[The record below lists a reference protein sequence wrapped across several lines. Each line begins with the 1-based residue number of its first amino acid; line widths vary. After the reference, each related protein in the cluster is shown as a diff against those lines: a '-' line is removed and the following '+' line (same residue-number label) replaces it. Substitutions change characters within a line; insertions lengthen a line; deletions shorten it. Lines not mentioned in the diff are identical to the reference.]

1 MPFQSS
7 ESLDDQIVLD
17 GSNGFPNGV
26 ISATRPDGIPATS
39 LSDAVN
45 MDYDDFGNLITRYGT
60 QSFIGNGLVAN
71 WESIVSNWEA
81 LTTTYWGSGLPT
93 DIQILAG
100 FYFDTAASERL
111 IIAGYSPGG
120 ATRQLYVGNPT
131 TAWGA
136 ISGSSFSSSATYV
149 YFAQLNEKLY
159 YSDGV
164 GVLKYITSANA
175 NSSITAGKVSR
186 VDVVFGGSAYDFIPS
201 TAGGTI
207 TVTGGGGSGL
217 TLEGVVSNGVVVA
230 VNILNPGS
238 GYTSAPTITFTGAGP
253 THAHAK
259 AFLSL
264 NPPNKPI
271 YLVSHTQR
279 LFCASADTT
288 ITPDTLYFS
297 DILDGETWDPAG
309 SIRVGGD
316 GDPITGLF
324 SWFGSRILVFKERS
338 IWYVDADPTQ
348 DPADWVVGLVSG
360 NIGCVSHRSIVGI
373 GADILF
379 LSRDGVRS
387 IAQIQAGTQ
396 TDVGLPI
403 SAPIKDIVSKINRSK
418 YHLCEAVAWN
428 NRYLL
433 AVPLLDFESLLT
445 EDMQEILTEDDQA
458 ILTGSENANNCVL
471 VYHLLAKAWIGYW
484 TNWSVSDFIPT
495 QFSGNGPI
503 LMWGGQLL
511 SANSG
516 ASQVWA
522 FSDYLPNTRT
532 DPAPITAFFDSGY
545 PYESRI
551 TTQAFNFNE
560 PIPQK
565 TGYNAQ
571 FALENPNPDWTGSF
585 DMEFSTDMGKT
596 WTTLQTNVDVQPQDF
611 KFLKSF
617 NLISRGRW
625 NNIQF
630 RVKTSQDIGGRMMPQ
645 SITTTGFLD
654 SIRPEQ

>member
-17 GSNGFPNGV
+17 GSNGFPSGV
-26 ISATRPDGIPATS
+26 ITATRPDGIPATS
-39 LSDAVN
+39 LADAVN
-45 MDYDDFGNLITRYGT
+45 MDYDDFGNFVTRYGA
-60 QSFIGNGLVAN
+60 QSIIGNSLSATWESIVTN
-71 WESIVSNWEA
+71 WESITS
-81 LTTTYWGSGLPT
+81 YWGSSLPT
-93 DIQILAG
+93 DIEIISG
-100 FYFDTAASERL
+100 FYFDTAASER
-111 IIAGYSPGG
+111 IVIAGYSPSG

-131 TAWGA
+131 TSFGA
-136 ISGSSFSSSATYV
+136 IPSSSYSSSAEYV

-164 GVLKYITSANA
+164 GSLKYI
-175 NSSITAGKVSR
+175 NSSNSHPPITAGKISR
-186 VDVVFGGSAYDFIPS
+186 VDVINEGNNHSTISTIAFAAPPS
-201 TAGGTI
+201 GVTA
-207 TVTGGGGSGL
+207 TGVA
-217 TLEGVVSNGVVVA
+217 VVSGAGNLVA
-230 VNILNPGS
+230 IEITNPGS
-238 GYTSAPTITFTGAGP
+238 GYTTAPSITISPANGS
-253 THAHAK
+253 HAVAYI
-259 AFLSL
+259 SL
-264 NPPNKPI
+264 AAPAKPI

-288 ITPDTLYFS
+288 LLPDTLYFS
-297 DILDGETWDPAG
+297 DILDGESWDPAG
-309 SIRVGGD
+309 SVRIGGD

-324 SWFGSRILVFKERS
+324 SWFGFRLLVLKERS
-338 IWYVDADPTQ
+338 IWYVDANPSQ
-348 DPADWVVGLVSG
+348 DPADWEIGLVSG
-360 NIGCVSHRSIVGI
+360 NIGCVSHRSIVGV
-373 GADILF
+373 GADVLF

-387 IAQIQAGTQ
+387 LAQIQAGTQ

-418 YHLCEAVAWN
+418 LHLCDAVSWN

-433 AVPLLDFESLLT
+433 AVPLSDFEDLLT
-445 EDMQEILTEDDQA
+445 EDQLAILTESDQEILT
-458 ILTGSENANNCVL
+458 GSANANNCVL

-495 QFSGNGPI
+495 SFSSNGPI
-503 LMWGGQLL
+503 LMWGGEVL

-516 ASQVWA
+516 SGQVWS

-532 DPAPITAFFDSGY
+532 DPSPITAFFDSGY

-551 TTQAFNFNE
+551 ITKAYNFNE

-565 TGYNAQ
+565 TGYNVQ
-571 FALENPNPDWTGSF
+571 FALENQNLDWTASF
-585 DMEFSTDMGKT
+585 DMAFSTDMGKT
-596 WTTLQTNVDVQPQDF
+596 FTTLESNVDVGPQEL

-630 RVKTSQDIGGRMMPQ
+630 KLKTSTGIGGRMMPQ
-645 SITTTGFLD
+645 SITTSGFLD

>member
-17 GSNGFPNGV
+17 GSNGFPSGV
-26 ISATRPDGIPATS
+26 ITATRPDGIPATS
-39 LSDAVN
+39 LADAVN
-45 MDYDDFGNLITRYGT
+45 MDYDDFGNLVTRYGA
-60 QSFIGNGLVAN
+60 QSIIGNSLSAT
-71 WESIVSNWEA
+71 WESIVTNWEA
-81 LTTTYWGSGLPT
+81 ITSYWGSSLPT
-93 DIQILAG
+93 DIEIISG
-100 FYFDTAASERL
+100 FYFDTAASER
-111 IIAGYSPGG
+111 IVIAGYSPSG

-131 TAWGA
+131 TSFGA
-136 ISGSSFSSSATYV
+136 ITGSSYSSSAEYV

-164 GVLKYITSANA
+164 GSLKYINSSNANA
-175 NSSITAGKVSR
+175 SITAGKVSR
-186 VDVVFGGSAYDFIPS
+186 VDVINEGNNHSTISTIAFTAPPS
-201 TAGGTI
+201 GVTA
-207 TVTGGGGSGL
+207 TGVA
-217 TLEGVVSNGVVVA
+217 VVSGAGNLVA
-230 VNILNPGS
+230 IEITNPGS
-238 GYTSAPTITFTGAGP
+238 GYTTAPTITISPANGS
-253 THAHAK
+253 HAVAYI
-259 AFLSL
+259 SL
-264 NPPNKPI
+264 AAPAKPI
-271 YLVSHTQR
+271 YLVAHTQR

-288 ITPDTLYFS
+288 LLPDTLYFS
-297 DILDGETWDPAG
+297 DILDGESWDPAG
-309 SIRVGGD
+309 SVRIGGD

-324 SWFGSRILVFKERS
+324 SWFGFRLLVLKERS
-338 IWYVDADPTQ
+338 IWYVDANPSQ
-348 DPADWVVGLVSG
+348 DPADWEIGLVSG
-360 NIGCVSHRSIVGI
+360 NIGCVSHRSIVGV
-373 GADILF
+373 GADVLF

-387 IAQIQAGTQ
+387 LAQIQAGTQ

-418 YHLCEAVAWN
+418 LHLCDAVSWN

-433 AVPLLDFESLLT
+433 AVPLSDFEDLLT
-445 EDMQEILTEDDQA
+445 EDQLPILTESDQEILT
-458 ILTGSENANNCVL
+458 GSANANNCVL

-495 QFSGNGPI
+495 SFSSNGPI
-503 LMWGGQLL
+503 LMWGGEVL

-516 ASQVWA
+516 SGQVWS

-532 DPAPITAFFDSGY
+532 DPSPITAFFDSGY

-551 TTQAFNFNE
+551 ITKAYNFNE

-565 TGYNAQ
+565 TGYNVQ
-571 FALENPNPDWTGSF
+571 FALENQNVDWTASF
-585 DMEFSTDMGKT
+585 DMAFSTDMGKT
-596 WTTLQTNVDVQPQDF
+596 FTTLESNVDVGPQEL

-630 RVKTSQDIGGRMMPQ
+630 KLKTSTGIGGRMMPQ
-645 SITTTGFLD
+645 SITTSGFLD

>member
-17 GSNGFPNGV
+17 GSNGFPSGV
-26 ISATRPDGIPATS
+26 ITATRPDGIPATS
-39 LSDAVN
+39 LADAVN
-45 MDYDDFGNLITRYGT
+45 MDYDDFGNLVTRYGA
-60 QSFIGNGLVAN
+60 QSIIGNSLSAT
-71 WESIVSNWEA
+71 WESIVTNWEA
-81 LTTTYWGSGLPT
+81 ITSYWGSSLPT
-93 DIQILAG
+93 DIEIISG
-100 FYFDTAASERL
+100 FYFDTAASER
-111 IIAGYSPGG
+111 IVIAGYSPSG

-131 TAWGA
+131 TSFGA
-136 ISGSSFSSSATYV
+136 ITGSSYSSSAEYV

-164 GVLKYITSANA
+164 GSLKYINSSNANA
-175 NSSITAGKVSR
+175 SITAGKVSR
-186 VDVVFGGSAYDFIPS
+186 VDVINEGNNHS
-201 TAGGTI
+201 TISTI
-207 TVTGGGGSGL
+207 TFTAPPSGVTATGVA
-217 TLEGVVSNGVVVA
+217 VVSGNGNLVA
-230 VNILNPGS
+230 IEITNPGS
-238 GYTSAPTITFTGAGP
+238 GYTTAPSITISPANGS
-253 THAHAK
+253 HAVAYI
-259 AFLSL
+259 SL
-264 NPPNKPI
+264 AAPAKPI

-288 ITPDTLYFS
+288 LLPDTLYFS
-297 DILDGETWDPAG
+297 DILDGESWDPAG
-309 SIRVGGD
+309 SVRIGGD

-324 SWFGSRILVFKERS
+324 SWFGFRLLVLKERS
-338 IWYVDADPTQ
+338 IWYVDANPSQ
-348 DPADWVVGLVSG
+348 DPADWEIGLVSG
-360 NIGCVSHRSIVGI
+360 NIGCVSHRSIVGV
-373 GADILF
+373 GADVLF

-387 IAQIQAGTQ
+387 LAQIQAGTQ

-418 YHLCEAVAWN
+418 LHLCDAVSWN

-433 AVPLLDFESLLT
+433 AVPLSDFEDLLT
-445 EDMQEILTEDDQA
+445 EDQLAILTESDQEILT
-458 ILTGSENANNCVL
+458 GSANANNCVL

-495 QFSGNGPI
+495 SFSSNGPI
-503 LMWGGQLL
+503 LMWGGEVLT
-511 SANSG
+511 ANSG
-516 ASQVWA
+516 SGQVWS

-532 DPAPITAFFDSGY
+532 DPSPITAFFDSGY

-551 TTQAFNFNE
+551 ITKAYNFNE

-565 TGYNAQ
+565 TGYNVQ
-571 FALENPNPDWTGSF
+571 FALENQNLDWTASF
-585 DMEFSTDMGKT
+585 DMAFSTDMGKT
-596 WTTLQTNVDVQPQDF
+596 FTTLESNVDVGPQEL

-630 RVKTSQDIGGRMMPQ
+630 KLKTSTGIGGRMMPQ
-645 SITTTGFLD
+645 SITTSGFLD

>member
-17 GSNGFPNGV
+17 GSNGFPSGV
-26 ISATRPDGIPATS
+26 ITATRPDGIPATS
-39 LSDAVN
+39 LADAVN
-45 MDYDDFGNLITRYGT
+45 MDYDDFGNLVTRYGA
-60 QSFIGNGLVAN
+60 QSIIGNSLSATWESIVTN
-71 WESIVSNWEA
+71 WESITS
-81 LTTTYWGSGLPT
+81 YWGSSLPT
-93 DIQILAG
+93 DIEIISG
-100 FYFDTAASERL
+100 FYFDTAASER
-111 IIAGYSPGG
+111 IVIAGYSPAG

-131 TAWGA
+131 TSFGA
-136 ISGSSFSSSATYV
+136 IPSSSYSSSAEYV

-164 GVLKYITSANA
+164 GSLKYI
-175 NSSITAGKVSR
+175 NSSNSHPPITAGKISR
-186 VDVVFGGSAYDFIPS
+186 VDVINEGNNHS
-201 TAGGTI
+201 TISTIAFAAPPAGG
-207 TVTGGGGSGL
+207 VTATGVA
-217 TLEGVVSNGVVVA
+217 VVSGAGNLVS
-230 VNILNPGS
+230 IKITNPGS
-238 GYTSAPTITFTGAGP
+238 GYATGPTITISPANGS
-253 THAHAK
+253 HAVAYV
-259 AFLSL
+259 SL
-264 NPPNKPI
+264 APPAKPI

-288 ITPDTLYFS
+288 LLPDTLYFS
-297 DILDGETWDPAG
+297 DILDGESWDPAG
-309 SIRVGGD
+309 SVRIGGD

-324 SWFGSRILVFKERS
+324 SWFGFRLLVLKERS
-338 IWYVDADPTQ
+338 IWYVDANPSQ
-348 DPADWVVGLVSG
+348 DPADWEIGLVSG
-360 NIGCVSHRSIVGI
+360 NIGCVSHRSIVGV
-373 GADILF
+373 GADVLF

-387 IAQIQAGTQ
+387 LAQIQAGTQ

-418 YHLCEAVAWN
+418 LHLCDAVSWN

-433 AVPLLDFESLLT
+433 AAPLSDFEDLLT
-445 EDMQEILTEDDQA
+445 EDQLPILTESDQEILT
-458 ILTGSENANNCVL
+458 GSANANNCVL

-495 QFSGNGPI
+495 SFSSNGPI
-503 LMWGGQLL
+503 LMWGGEVL

-516 ASQVWA
+516 SGQVWS

-532 DPAPITAFFDSGY
+532 DPSPITAFFDSGY

-551 TTQAFNFNE
+551 ITKAYNFNE

-565 TGYNAQ
+565 TGYNVQ
-571 FALENPNPDWTGSF
+571 FALENQNLDWTASF
-585 DMEFSTDMGKT
+585 DMAFSTDMGKT
-596 WTTLQTNVDVQPQDF
+596 FTTLESNVDVGPQEL

-630 RVKTSQDIGGRMMPQ
+630 KLKTSTGIGGRMMPQ
-645 SITTTGFLD
+645 SITTSGFLD

>member
-17 GSNGFPNGV
+17 GSNGFPSGV
-26 ISATRPDGIPATS
+26 ITATRPDGIPATS
-39 LSDAVN
+39 LADAVN
-45 MDYDDFGNLITRYGT
+45 MDYDDFGNLVTRYGA
-60 QSFIGNGLVAN
+60 QSIIGNSLSAT
-71 WESIVSNWEA
+71 WESIVTNWEA
-81 LTTTYWGSGLPT
+81 ITSYWGSSLPT
-93 DIQILAG
+93 DIEIISG
-100 FYFDTAASERL
+100 FYFDTAASER
-111 IIAGYSPGG
+111 IVIAGYSPSG

-131 TAWGA
+131 TSFGA
-136 ISGSSFSSSATYV
+136 ITGSSYSSSAEYV

-164 GVLKYITSANA
+164 GSLKYIDSSNANA
-175 NSSITAGKVSR
+175 SVSASKVSR
-186 VDVVFGGSAYDFIPS
+186 VDVVFGGSGYTEIPS
-201 TAGGTI
+201 TAALTI
-207 TVTGGGGSGL
+207 SVTGGGGSGMS
-217 TLEGVVSNGVVVA
+217 LEGVVSNGVVVA
-230 VNILNPGS
+230 VNILSPGT
-238 GYTSAPTITFTGAGP
+238 GYTSAPTITFTGSGP
-253 THAHAK
+253 THAHAT
-259 AFLSL
+259 AFFSL
-264 NPPNKPI
+264 NPPPKPM

-279 LFCASADTT
+279 LFCTSGDTT
-288 ITPDTLYFS
+288 KYPDTLYFS
-297 DILDGETWDPAG
+297 DILDGDVWDPAG
-309 SIRVGGD
+309 SVRIGGD

-324 SWFGSRILVFKERS
+324 SWFGFRLLVLKERS
-338 IWYVDADPTQ
+338 IWYVDANPSQ
-348 DPADWVVGLVSG
+348 DPADWEIGLVSG
-360 NIGCVSHRSIVGI
+360 NIGCVSHRSIVGV
-373 GADILF
+373 GADVLF

-387 IAQIQAGTQ
+387 LAQIQAGTQ

-418 YHLCEAVAWN
+418 LHLCDAVSWN

-433 AVPLLDFESLLT
+433 AVPLSDFEDLLT
-445 EDMQEILTEDDQA
+445 EDQLPILTESDQEILT
-458 ILTGSENANNCVL
+458 GSANANNCVL

-495 QFSGNGPI
+495 SFSSNGPI
-503 LMWGGQLL
+503 LMWGGEVL

-516 ASQVWA
+516 SGQVWS

-532 DPAPITAFFDSGY
+532 DPSPITAFFDSGY

-551 TTQAFNFNE
+551 ITKAYNFNE

-565 TGYNAQ
+565 TGYNVQ
-571 FALENPNPDWTGSF
+571 FALENQNVDWTASF
-585 DMEFSTDMGKT
+585 DMAFSTDMGKT
-596 WTTLQTNVDVQPQDF
+596 FTTLESNVDVGPQEL

-630 RVKTSQDIGGRMMPQ
+630 KLSTSTGIGGRMMPQ
-645 SITTTGFLD
+645 SITTSGFLD

>member
-17 GSNGFPNGV
+17 GSNGFPSGV
-26 ISATRPDGIPATS
+26 ITATRPDGIPATS
-39 LSDAVN
+39 LADAVN
-45 MDYDDFGNLITRYGT
+45 MDYDDFGNLVTRYGT

-71 WESIVSNWEA
+71 WEDIVSNWDA
-81 LTTTYWGSGLPT
+81 LTATYWGSGLPT

-164 GVLKYITSANA
+164 GSLKYINSSNANA
-175 NSSITAGKVSR
+175 SITAGKVSR
-186 VDVVFGGSAYDFIPS
+186 VDVINES
-201 TAGGTI
+201 TNHSNLPTI
-207 TVTGGGGSGL
+207 TFTAPPSGVTATGVA
-217 TLEGVVSNGVVVA
+217 VVSGAGSLVA
-230 VNILNPGS
+230 IEITNPGS
-238 GYTSAPTITFTGAGP
+238 GYTTAPSITISPANGS
-253 THAHAK
+253 HAVAYV
-259 AFLSL
+259 SL
-264 NPPNKPI
+264 AAPAKPI

-288 ITPDTLYFS
+288 LLPDTLYFS
-297 DILDGETWDPAG
+297 DILDGESWDPAG

-324 SWFGSRILVFKERS
+324 SWFGFRLLVLKERS
-338 IWYVDADPTQ
+338 IWYVDANPSQ
-348 DPADWVVGLVSG
+348 DPADWEIGLVSG
-360 NIGCVSHRSIVGI
+360 NIGCVSHRSIVGV
-373 GADILF
+373 GADVLF

-387 IAQIQAGTQ
+387 LAQIQAGTQ

-458 ILTGSENANNCVL
+458 ILTGSDNANNCVL

-495 QFSGNGPI
+495 QFSNNGPI

-522 FSDYLPNTRT
+522 FSDYLPNTRI

-545 PYESRI
+545 PYGSQI
-551 TTQAFNFNE
+551 TTKAFNFNE

-630 RVKTSQDIGGRMMPQ
+630 RLKTSQDIGGRMMPQ
-645 SITTTGFLD
+645 SITTSGFLD

>member
-17 GSNGFPNGV
+17 GSNGFPSGV
-26 ISATRPDGIPATS
+26 ITATRPDGIPATS
-39 LSDAVN
+39 LADAVN
-45 MDYDDFGNLITRYGT
+45 MDYDDFGNLVTRYGA
-60 QSFIGNGLVAN
+60 QSIIGNSLSATWESIVTN
-71 WESIVSNWEA
+71 WESITS
-81 LTTTYWGSGLPT
+81 YWGSSLPT
-93 DIQILAG
+93 DIEIISG
-100 FYFDTAASERL
+100 FYFDTAASER
-111 IIAGYSPGG
+111 IVIAGYSPSG

-131 TAWGA
+131 TSFGA
-136 ISGSSFSSSATYV
+136 IPSSSYSSSAEYV

-164 GVLKYITSANA
+164 GSLKYI
-175 NSSITAGKVSR
+175 NSSNSHPPITAGKISR
-186 VDVVFGGSAYDFIPS
+186 VDVINEGNNHSTISTIAFAAPPS
-201 TAGGTI
+201 GVTA
-207 TVTGGGGSGL
+207 TGVA
-217 TLEGVVSNGVVVA
+217 VVSGAGNLVA
-230 VNILNPGS
+230 IEITNPGS
-238 GYTSAPTITFTGAGP
+238 GYTTAPSITISPANGS
-253 THAHAK
+253 HAVAYI
-259 AFLSL
+259 SL
-264 NPPNKPI
+264 AAPAKPI

-288 ITPDTLYFS
+288 LLPDTLYFS
-297 DILDGETWDPAG
+297 DILDGESWDPAG
-309 SIRVGGD
+309 SVRIGGD

-324 SWFGSRILVFKERS
+324 SWFGFRLLVLKERS
-338 IWYVDADPTQ
+338 IWYVDANPSQ
-348 DPADWVVGLVSG
+348 DPADWEIGLVSG
-360 NIGCVSHRSIVGI
+360 NIGCVSHRSIVGV
-373 GADILF
+373 GADVLF

-387 IAQIQAGTQ
+387 LAQIQAGTQ

-418 YHLCEAVAWN
+418 LHLCDAVSWN

-433 AVPLLDFESLLT
+433 AVPLSDFEDLLT
-445 EDMQEILTEDDQA
+445 EDQLAILTESDQEILT
-458 ILTGSENANNCVL
+458 GSANANNCVL

-495 QFSGNGPI
+495 SFSSNGPI
-503 LMWGGQLL
+503 LMWGGEVL

-516 ASQVWA
+516 SGQVWS

-532 DPAPITAFFDSGY
+532 DPSPITAFFDSGY

-551 TTQAFNFNE
+551 ITKAYNFNE

-565 TGYNAQ
+565 TGYNVQ
-571 FALENPNPDWTGSF
+571 FALENQNLDWTASF
-585 DMEFSTDMGKT
+585 DMAFSTDMGKT
-596 WTTLQTNVDVQPQDF
+596 FTTLESNVDVGPQEL

-630 RVKTSQDIGGRMMPQ
+630 RLRTSTGIGGRMMPQ
-645 SITTTGFLD
+645 SITTSGFLD

>member
-45 MDYDDFGNLITRYGT
+45 MDYDDFGNLITRYGAI
-60 QSFIGNGLVAN
+60 SFIGNGLAAN

-93 DIQILAG
+93 DIQIIAG

-164 GVLKYITSANA
+164 GTLKYIDAA
-175 NSSITAGKVSR
+175 NSNASTTVGKVSR
-186 VDVVFGGSAYDFIPS
+186 VDVINQSNNHSTIPAITFSAPPVTVPPSVTATGVAVVSGAGSLVAI
-201 TAGGTI
+201 TI
-207 TVTGGGGSGL
+207 T
-217 TLEGVVSNGVVVA
+217 
-230 VNILNPGS
+230 NPGS
-238 GYTSAPTITFTGAGP
+238 GYTTAPTITISPANGS
-253 THAHAK
+253 HAVAYV
-259 AFLSL
+259 SL

-403 SAPIKDIVSKINRSK
+403 SAPIKDIVSKINRSS

-433 AVPLLDFESLLT
+433 AVPLVDFESLLT
-445 EDMQEILTEDDQA
+445 EDMQEILTEDDEA

-484 TNWSVSDFIPT
+484 TNWSVADFIPT
-495 QFSGNGPI
+495 QFSSNGPI

-511 SANSG
+511 SATSG

-545 PYESRI
+545 PYGSRI
-551 TTQAFNFNE
+551 TTKAFNFNE

-596 WTTLQTNVDVQPQDF
+596 WTTLEANVDVQPQDF

-625 NNIQF
+625 NSIQF

>member
-17 GSNGFPNGV
+17 GSNGFPSGV
-26 ISATRPDGIPATS
+26 ITATRPDGIPATS
-39 LSDAVN
+39 LADAVN
-45 MDYDDFGNLITRYGT
+45 MDYDDFGNLVTRYGA
-60 QSFIGNGLVAN
+60 QSIIGNSLSATWESIVTN
-71 WESIVSNWEA
+71 WESITS
-81 LTTTYWGSGLPT
+81 YWGSSLPT
-93 DIQILAG
+93 DIEIISG
-100 FYFDTAASERL
+100 FYFDTAASER
-111 IIAGYSPGG
+111 IVIAGYSPSG

-131 TAWGA
+131 TSFGA
-136 ISGSSFSSSATYV
+136 IPSSSYSSSAEYV

-164 GVLKYITSANA
+164 GSLKYI
-175 NSSITAGKVSR
+175 NSSNSHPPITAGKISR
-186 VDVVFGGSAYDFIPS
+186 VDVINEGNNHSTISTIAFAAPPS
-201 TAGGTI
+201 GVTA
-207 TVTGGGGSGL
+207 TGVA
-217 TLEGVVSNGVVVA
+217 VVSGAGNLVA
-230 VNILNPGS
+230 IEITNPGS
-238 GYTSAPTITFTGAGP
+238 GYTTAPSITISPANGS
-253 THAHAK
+253 HAVAYI
-259 AFLSL
+259 SL
-264 NPPNKPI
+264 AAPAKPI

-288 ITPDTLYFS
+288 LLPDTLYFS
-297 DILDGETWDPAG
+297 DILDGESWDPAG
-309 SIRVGGD
+309 SVRIGGD

-324 SWFGSRILVFKERS
+324 SWFGFRLLVLKERS
-338 IWYVDADPTQ
+338 IWYVDANPSQ
-348 DPADWVVGLVSG
+348 DPADWEIGLVSG
-360 NIGCVSHRSIVGI
+360 NIGCVSHRSIVGV
-373 GADILF
+373 GADVLF

-387 IAQIQAGTQ
+387 LAQIQAGTQ

-418 YHLCEAVAWN
+418 LHLCDAVSWN

-433 AVPLLDFESLLT
+433 AVPLSDFEDLLT
-445 EDMQEILTEDDQA
+445 EDQLAILTESDQEILT
-458 ILTGSENANNCVL
+458 GSANANNCVL

-495 QFSGNGPI
+495 SFSSNGPI
-503 LMWGGQLL
+503 LMWGGEVL

-516 ASQVWA
+516 SGQVWS

-532 DPAPITAFFDSGY
+532 DPSPITAFFDSGY

-551 TTQAFNFNE
+551 ITKAYNFNE

-565 TGYNAQ
+565 TGYNVQ
-571 FALENPNPDWTGSF
+571 FALENQNLDWTASF
-585 DMEFSTDMGKT
+585 DMAFSTDMGKT
-596 WTTLQTNVDVQPQDF
+596 FTTLESNVDVGPQEL

-630 RVKTSQDIGGRMMPQ
+630 RLKTSTGIGGRMMPQ
-645 SITTTGFLD
+645 SITTSGFLD

>member
-17 GSNGFPNGV
+17 GSNGFPSGV
-26 ISATRPDGIPATS
+26 ITATRPDGIPATS
-39 LSDAVN
+39 LADAVN
-45 MDYDDFGNLITRYGT
+45 MDYDDFGNLVTRYGA
-60 QSFIGNGLVAN
+60 QSIIGNSLSATWESIVTN
-71 WESIVSNWEA
+71 WESITS
-81 LTTTYWGSGLPT
+81 YWGSSLPT
-93 DIQILAG
+93 DIEIISG
-100 FYFDTAASERL
+100 FYFDTAASER
-111 IIAGYSPGG
+111 IVIAGYSPAA

-131 TAWGA
+131 TSFGA
-136 ISGSSFSSSATYV
+136 ITGSSYSSSAEYV

-164 GVLKYITSANA
+164 GSLKYINSSNANA
-175 NSSITAGKVSR
+175 SITVGKVSR
-186 VDVVFGGSAYDFIPS
+186 VDVINEGNNHSNIP
-201 TAGGTI
+201 TI
-207 TVTGGGGSGL
+207 TFTAPPSGVTATGVA
-217 TLEGVVSNGVVVA
+217 VVSGYGILVA
-230 VNILNPGS
+230 IEITNPGS
-238 GYTSAPTITFTGAGP
+238 GYTTAPTITITP
-253 THAHAK
+253 SNSSHAVAYV
-259 AFLSL
+259 SL
-264 NPPNKPI
+264 APPAKPI

-288 ITPDTLYFS
+288 LLPDTLYFS
-297 DILDGETWDPAG
+297 DILDGESWDPAG
-309 SIRVGGD
+309 SVRIGGD

-324 SWFGSRILVFKERS
+324 SWFGFRLLVLKERS
-338 IWYVDADPTQ
+338 IWYVDANPSQ
-348 DPADWVVGLVSG
+348 DPADWEIGLVSG
-360 NIGCVSHRSIVGI
+360 NIGCVSHRSIVGV
-373 GADILF
+373 GADVLF

-387 IAQIQAGTQ
+387 LAQIQAGTQ

-418 YHLCEAVAWN
+418 LHLCDAVSWN

-433 AVPLLDFESLLT
+433 AAPLSDFEDLLT
-445 EDMQEILTEDDQA
+445 EDQLPILTESDQEILT
-458 ILTGSENANNCVL
+458 GSANANNCVL

-495 QFSGNGPI
+495 SFSSNGPI
-503 LMWGGQLL
+503 LMWGGEVL

-516 ASQVWA
+516 SGQVWS

-532 DPAPITAFFDSGY
+532 DPSPITAFFDSGY

-551 TTQAFNFNE
+551 VTKAYNFNE

-565 TGYNAQ
+565 TGYNVQ
-571 FALENPNPDWTGSF
+571 FALENQNLDWTASF
-585 DMEFSTDMGKT
+585 DMAFSTDMGKT
-596 WTTLQTNVDVQPQDF
+596 FTTLESNVDVGPQEL

-630 RVKTSQDIGGRMMPQ
+630 KLKTSTGIGGRMMPQ
-645 SITTTGFLD
+645 SITTSGFLD

>member
-17 GSNGFPNGV
+17 GSNGFPSGV
-26 ISATRPDGIPATS
+26 ITATRPDGIPATS
-39 LSDAVN
+39 LADAVN
-45 MDYDDFGNLITRYGT
+45 MDYDDFGNLVTRYGA
-60 QSFIGNGLVAN
+60 QSIIGNSLSATWESIVTN
-71 WESIVSNWEA
+71 WESITS
-81 LTTTYWGSGLPT
+81 YWGSSLPT
-93 DIQILAG
+93 DIEIISG
-100 FYFDTAASERL
+100 FYFDTAASER
-111 IIAGYSPGG
+111 IVIAGYSPSG

-131 TAWGA
+131 TSFGA
-136 ISGSSFSSSATYV
+136 IPSSSYSSSAEYV

-164 GVLKYITSANA
+164 GSLKYI
-175 NSSITAGKVSR
+175 NSSNSHPPITAGKISR
-186 VDVVFGGSAYDFIPS
+186 VDVINEGNNHSTIP
-201 TAGGTI
+201 TIAFAAPPAGG
-207 TVTGGGGSGL
+207 VTATGVA
-217 TLEGVVSNGVVVA
+217 VVSGDGNLVA
-230 VNILNPGS
+230 IEITNPGS
-238 GYTSAPTITFTGAGP
+238 GYATGPTITIT
-253 THAHAK
+253 
-259 AFLSL
+259 
-264 NPPNKPI
+264 PPNGSHAVAYVSLAPPAKPI

-288 ITPDTLYFS
+288 LLPDTLYFS
-297 DILDGETWDPAG
+297 DILDGESWDPAG
-309 SIRVGGD
+309 SVRIGGD

-324 SWFGSRILVFKERS
+324 SWFGFRLLVLKERS
-338 IWYVDADPTQ
+338 IWYVDANPSQ
-348 DPADWVVGLVSG
+348 DPADWEIGLVSG
-360 NIGCVSHRSIVGI
+360 NIGCVSHRSIVGV
-373 GADILF
+373 GADVLF

-387 IAQIQAGTQ
+387 LAQIQAGTQ

-418 YHLCEAVAWN
+418 LHLCDAVSWN

-433 AVPLLDFESLLT
+433 AAPLSDFEDLLT
-445 EDMQEILTEDDQA
+445 EDQLPILTESDQEILT
-458 ILTGSENANNCVL
+458 GSANANNCVL

-495 QFSGNGPI
+495 SFSSNGPI
-503 LMWGGQLL
+503 LMWGGEVL

-516 ASQVWA
+516 SGQVWS

-532 DPAPITAFFDSGY
+532 DPSPITAFFDSGY

-551 TTQAFNFNE
+551 VTKAYNFNE

-565 TGYNAQ
+565 TGYNVQ
-571 FALENPNPDWTGSF
+571 FALENQNLDWTASF
-585 DMEFSTDMGKT
+585 DMAFSTDMGKT
-596 WTTLQTNVDVQPQDF
+596 FTTLESNVDVGPQEL

-630 RVKTSQDIGGRMMPQ
+630 KLKTSTGIGGRMMPQ
-645 SITTTGFLD
+645 SITTSGFLD

>member
-17 GSNGFPNGV
+17 GSNGFPSGV
-26 ISATRPDGIPATS
+26 ITATRPDGIPATS
-39 LSDAVN
+39 LADAVN
-45 MDYDDFGNLITRYGT
+45 MDYDDFGNLVTRYGA
-60 QSFIGNGLVAN
+60 QSIIGNSLSATWESIVTN
-71 WESIVSNWEA
+71 WESITS
-81 LTTTYWGSGLPT
+81 YWGSSLPT
-93 DIQILAG
+93 DIEIISG
-100 FYFDTAASERL
+100 FYFDTAASER
-111 IIAGYSPGG
+111 IVIAGYSPSG
-120 ATRQLYVGNPT
+120 ATRRLYVGNPT
-131 TAWGA
+131 TSFGA
-136 ISGSSFSSSATYV
+136 ITGSSYSSSAEYV

-164 GVLKYITSANA
+164 GSLKYINSSNANA
-175 NSSITAGKVSR
+175 SITAGKISR
-186 VDVVFGGSAYDFIPS
+186 VDVINEGNNHS
-201 TAGGTI
+201 TISTI
-207 TVTGGGGSGL
+207 TFTAPPSGVTATGVA
-217 TLEGVVSNGVVVA
+217 VVSGDGNLVA
-230 VNILNPGS
+230 IEITNPGS
-238 GYTSAPTITFTGAGP
+238 GYATGPVITI
-253 THAHAK
+253 
-259 AFLSL
+259 S
-264 NPPNKPI
+264 PPNGSHAVAYVSLAPPAKPI

-288 ITPDTLYFS
+288 LLPDTLYFS
-297 DILDGETWDPAG
+297 DILDGESWDPAG
-309 SIRVGGD
+309 SVRIGGD

-324 SWFGSRILVFKERS
+324 SWFGFRLLVLKERS
-338 IWYVDADPTQ
+338 IWYVDANPSQ
-348 DPADWVVGLVSG
+348 DPADWEIGLVSG
-360 NIGCVSHRSIVGI
+360 NIGCVSHRSIVGV
-373 GADILF
+373 GADVLF

-387 IAQIQAGTQ
+387 LAQIQAGTQ

-418 YHLCEAVAWN
+418 LHLCDAVSWN

-433 AVPLLDFESLLT
+433 AVPLSDFEDLLT
-445 EDMQEILTEDDQA
+445 EDQLPILTESDQEILT
-458 ILTGSENANNCVL
+458 GSANANNCVL

-495 QFSGNGPI
+495 SFSSNGPI
-503 LMWGGQLL
+503 LMWGGEVL

-516 ASQVWA
+516 SGQVWS

-532 DPAPITAFFDSGY
+532 DPSPITAFFDSGY

-551 TTQAFNFNE
+551 ITKAYNFNE

-565 TGYNAQ
+565 TGYNVQ
-571 FALENPNPDWTGSF
+571 FALENQNLDWTASF
-585 DMEFSTDMGKT
+585 DMAFSTDMGKT
-596 WTTLQTNVDVQPQDF
+596 FTTLESNVDVGPQEL

-630 RVKTSQDIGGRMMPQ
+630 KLKTSTGIGGRMMPQ
-645 SITTTGFLD
+645 SITTSGFLD

>member
-17 GSNGFPNGV
+17 GSNGFPSGV
-26 ISATRPDGIPATS
+26 ITATRPDGIPATS
-39 LSDAVN
+39 LADAVN
-45 MDYDDFGNLITRYGT
+45 MDYDDFGNLVTRYGA
-60 QSFIGNGLVAN
+60 QSIIGNSLSATWESIVTN
-71 WESIVSNWEA
+71 WESITS
-81 LTTTYWGSGLPT
+81 YWGSSLPT
-93 DIQILAG
+93 DIEIISG
-100 FYFDTAASERL
+100 FYFDTAASER
-111 IIAGYSPGG
+111 IVIAGYSPSG

-131 TAWGA
+131 TSFGA
-136 ISGSSFSSSATYV
+136 IPSSSYSSSAEYV

-164 GVLKYITSANA
+164 GSLKYI
-175 NSSITAGKVSR
+175 NSSNSHPPITAGKISR
-186 VDVVFGGSAYDFIPS
+186 VDVINEGNNHSTISTIAFAAPPS
-201 TAGGTI
+201 GVTA
-207 TVTGGGGSGL
+207 TGVA
-217 TLEGVVSNGVVVA
+217 VVSGAGNLVA
-230 VNILNPGS
+230 IEITNPGS
-238 GYTSAPTITFTGAGP
+238 GYTTAPSITISPANGS
-253 THAHAK
+253 HAVAYI
-259 AFLSL
+259 SL
-264 NPPNKPI
+264 AAPAKPI

-288 ITPDTLYFS
+288 LLPDTLYFS
-297 DILDGETWDPAG
+297 DILDGESWDPAG
-309 SIRVGGD
+309 SVRIGGD

-324 SWFGSRILVFKERS
+324 SWFGFRLLVLKERS
-338 IWYVDADPTQ
+338 IWYVDANPSQ
-348 DPADWVVGLVSG
+348 DPADWEIGLVSG
-360 NIGCVSHRSIVGI
+360 NIGCVSHRSIVGV
-373 GADILF
+373 GADVLF

-387 IAQIQAGTQ
+387 LAQIQAGTQ

-418 YHLCEAVAWN
+418 LHLCDAVSWN

-433 AVPLLDFESLLT
+433 AVPLSDFEDLLT
-445 EDMQEILTEDDQA
+445 EDQLAILTESDQEILT
-458 ILTGSENANNCVL
+458 GSANANNCVL

-495 QFSGNGPI
+495 SFSSNGPI
-503 LMWGGQLL
+503 LMWGGEVL

-516 ASQVWA
+516 SGQVWS

-532 DPAPITAFFDSGY
+532 DPSPITAFFDSGY

-551 TTQAFNFNE
+551 ITKAYNFNE

-565 TGYNAQ
+565 TGYNVQ
-571 FALENPNPDWTGSF
+571 FALENQNLDWTASF
-585 DMEFSTDMGKT
+585 DMAFSTDMGKT
-596 WTTLQTNVDVQPQDF
+596 FTTLESNVDVGPQEL

-630 RVKTSQDIGGRMMPQ
+630 KLKTSTGIGGRMMPQ
-645 SITTTGFLD
+645 SITTSGFLD

>member
-17 GSNGFPNGV
+17 GSNGFPSGV
-26 ISATRPDGIPATS
+26 ITATRPDGIPATS
-39 LSDAVN
+39 LADAVN
-45 MDYDDFGNLITRYGT
+45 MDYDDFGNLVTRYGA
-60 QSFIGNGLVAN
+60 QSIIGNSLSATWESIVTN
-71 WESIVSNWEA
+71 WESITS
-81 LTTTYWGSGLPT
+81 YWGSSLPT
-93 DIQILAG
+93 DIEIISG
-100 FYFDTAASERL
+100 FYFDTAASER
-111 IIAGYSPGG
+111 IVIAGYSPSG

-131 TAWGA
+131 TSFGA
-136 ISGSSFSSSATYV
+136 ITGSSYSSSAEYV

-164 GVLKYITSANA
+164 GSLKYINSSNANA
-175 NSSITAGKVSR
+175 SITAGKVSR
-186 VDVVFGGSAYDFIPS
+186 VDVINEGNNHS
-201 TAGGTI
+201 TISTI
-207 TVTGGGGSGL
+207 TFTAPPSGVTATGVA
-217 TLEGVVSNGVVVA
+217 VVSGDGNLVA
-230 VNILNPGS
+230 IEITNPGS
-238 GYTSAPTITFTGAGP
+238 GYTTAPSITISPANGS
-253 THAHAK
+253 HAVAYI
-259 AFLSL
+259 SL
-264 NPPNKPI
+264 AAPAKPI

-288 ITPDTLYFS
+288 RLPDTLYFS
-297 DILDGETWDPAG
+297 DILDGESWDPAG
-309 SIRVGGD
+309 SVRIGGD

-324 SWFGSRILVFKERS
+324 SWFGFRLLVLKERS
-338 IWYVDADPTQ
+338 IWYVDANPSQ
-348 DPADWVVGLVSG
+348 DPADWEIGLVSG
-360 NIGCVSHRSIVGI
+360 NIGCVSHRSIVGV
-373 GADILF
+373 GADVLF

-387 IAQIQAGTQ
+387 LAQIQAGTQ

-418 YHLCEAVAWN
+418 LHLCDAVSWN

-433 AVPLLDFESLLT
+433 AVPLSNFEDLLT
-445 EDMQEILTEDDQA
+445 EDQLAILTESDQEILT
-458 ILTGSENANNCVL
+458 GSANANNCVL

-495 QFSGNGPI
+495 SFSSNGPI
-503 LMWGGQLL
+503 LMWGGEVL

-516 ASQVWA
+516 SGQVWS

-532 DPAPITAFFDSGY
+532 DPSPITAFFDSGY

-551 TTQAFNFNE
+551 ITKAYNFNE

-565 TGYNAQ
+565 TGYNVQ
-571 FALENPNPDWTGSF
+571 FALENQNLDWTASF
-585 DMEFSTDMGKT
+585 DMAFSTDMGKT
-596 WTTLQTNVDVQPQDF
+596 FTTLESNVDVGPQEL

-630 RVKTSQDIGGRMMPQ
+630 KLKTSTGIGGRMMPQ
-645 SITTTGFLD
+645 SITTSGFLD